1 MPARIGSHHI
11 LLELGFCASP
21 TQAMC
26 VTSCPDFPRRRG
38 QGCPAPSSIPHGK
51 NVPGLPGLQA
61 CSVHSWEGRL
71 SHVRRPALKTKC
83 LGFKTGSM
91 TQGNPLPVSATAFH
105 LQSRGEK
112 NACLQ
117 DCLEDQG
124 MCSKSTRVLAPV
136 DFSNSNFK
144 NRYLFIKVWMMYNQ
158 GFPGGSDSKESACN
172 VRDQGLIAGS
182 GRFLGEGNGYP
193 LHYSWLENSMDRK
206 A

>member
-1 MPARIGSHHI
+1 M
-11 LLELGFCASP
+11 
-21 TQAMC
+21 
-26 VTSCPDFPRRRG
+26 
-38 QGCPAPSSIPHGK
+38 
-51 NVPGLPGLQA
+51 QA

-172 VRDQGLIAGS
+172 ARDLGSIPGS
-182 GRFLGEGNGYP
+182 GRSPGEGNGNP
-193 LHYSWLENSMDRK
+193 LQYSCLENPHGQRSLAGYRPRGCKRVRHNRVTKQQQHKMYNQQLSILTIGRMDDNCE
-206 A
+206 